1 MIVEN
6 NCKDLCPDKVKLNS
20 QSSLSKVKQYVDG
33 LPSPQQQKTSD
44 IVTQPHNKTILDD
57 SFSSE
62 ASSRSKLSS
71 RQSDT
76 LSLNNR
82 INNAGMFYGATL
94 GGQTVCPFPSD
105 WQFHTIPES
114 IENNEEID

>member
-1 MIVEN
+1 MILEN
-6 NCKDLCPDKVKLNS
+6 KYPQDLCSDKIKLIS
-20 QSSLSKVKQYVDG
+20 QSSLIKVKQYVET
-33 LPSPQQQKTSD
+33 LPSPKNSD
-44 IVTQPHNKTILDD
+44 SSPKPHNKTVLDD

-94 GGQTVCPFPSD
+94 GGQTVCPFPND